1 MDQQEIIMSY
11 SRRLLI
17 SLTFACLAWT
27 GWGFSTA
34 ALAEE
39 DFSKILIAKPEL
51 QDALYGATILIA
63 RDMPDGSSMGFI
75 LNKPTRLTLG
85 ELFPDHMP
93 SLKVPDPIFLG
104 GPVGTNVVFALVGR
118 RDSPGKNAMQVA
130 PDLYVVVE
138 SDMVD
143 RIIESESDHAR
154 FLVGMVM
161 WRPGELQAEM
171 KRGLWY
177 EMKTE
182 ASLVLRKK
190 TDGLWEEL
198 VNRSEAYADAI

>member
-1 MDQQEIIMSY
+1 MSY

-17 SLTFACLAWT
+17 CFTFAWFGLA
-27 GWGFSTA
+27 GGGFSTA
-34 ALAEE
+34 ALAQD
-39 DFSKILIAKPEL
+39 DFSKILVAKPEL
-51 QDALYGATILIA
+51 KDALYGSTILIA
-63 RDMPDGSSMGFI
+63 RDMPDGSTMGFI

-93 SLKVPDPIFLG
+93 SLKVPDPVFLG
-104 GPVGTNVVFALVGR
+104 GPVGTNVIFALVGR

-182 ASLVLRKK
+182 TSLVLRKK

-198 VNRSEAYADAI
+198 VNRSEAFADAI

>member
-1 MDQQEIIMSY
+1 MSY

-17 SLTFACLAWT
+17 CLAFACIGLA
-27 GWGFSTA
+27 GGSFSTV

-39 DFSKILIAKPEL
+39 DFSKILVAKPEL
-51 QDALYGATILIA
+51 QDALYGSTILIA
-63 RDMPDGSSMGFI
+63 RDMPDGSTMGFI

-85 ELFPDHMP
+85 QLFPDHMP
-93 SLKVPDPIFLG
+93 SLKVPDPVFLG

-143 RIIESESDHAR
+143 RIIESESDQAR

-182 ASLVLRKK
+182 TNLVLRKK

-198 VNRSEAYADAI
+198 VNRSETFAGAI

>member
-1 MDQQEIIMSY
+1 
-11 SRRLLI
+11 
-17 SLTFACLAWT
+17 
-27 GWGFSTA
+27 
-34 ALAEE
+34 
-39 DFSKILIAKPEL
+39 
-51 QDALYGATILIA
+51 
-63 RDMPDGSSMGFI
+63 
-75 LNKPTRLTLG
+75 
-85 ELFPDHMP
+85 MP
-93 SLKVPDPIFLG
+93 SLKVPDPVFLG
-104 GPVGTNVVFALVGR
+104 GPVGTNVMFALVGR
-118 RDSPGKNAMQVA
+118 RDSPGKNTMQVA

-182 ASLVLRKK
+182 TSLVLRKK

-198 VNRSEAYADAI
+198 VNRSEAFADAI